1 MAASTEALTLDKTY
15 NINTNEAQRIKGFMS
30 SAAIAGGQVGR
41 GIKSGVKN
49 LVILPLR
56 GAKNGGFKGAMKG
69 FGRGVVGLV
78 VKPVAGIARGIATV
92 SQGAQ
97 ISMDRLKHQ
106 DNTGIAGKLS
116 KTLLRERKRL
126 PRHFGSKEGILLPYD
141 ATLSLAHELLLRT
154 AWHSEE
160 LDQAF
165 VVVGGGEEVQHLVLL
180 TDRTVLMIEVFASKD
195 GKPEVLWSVNIA
207 NVRHV
212 ATTVQEEQKDGV
224 SRKTLSIVKR
234 SKIVKAQL
242 EKQGK
247 MNKLWRWRSVVVE
260 DNHLSW
266 SNKKKKLG
274 KTLLVVECWFLHLV
288 SWVEFL
294 LNVRFRL
301 ILFDSD

>member
-1 MAASTEALTLDKTY
+1 LAASTEALTLDKTY

-41 GIKSGVKN
+41 GIESGVKN

-165 VVVGGGEEVQHLVLL
+165 VVVGVGGGEEVQHLVLL

-212 ATTVQEEQKDGV
+212 ATTVQDEQKDGV

-274 KTLLVVECWFLHLV
+274 KMLLVVECWFLHVGFCMLCHG
-288 SWVEFL
+288 
-294 LNVRFRL
+294 LN
-301 ILFDSD
+301 SC

>member
-1 MAASTEALTLDKTY
+1 LAASTEALTLDKTY

-212 ATTVQEEQKDGV
+212 ATTVQDEQKDGV

-274 KTLLVVECWFLHLV
+274 KMLLVVECWFLHLV

>member
-1 MAASTEALTLDKTY
+1 M
-15 NINTNEAQRIKGFMS
+15 
-30 SAAIAGGQVGR
+30 GR

-165 VVVGGGEEVQHLVLL
+165 VVVGGGGGEEVQHLVLL

-212 ATTVQEEQKDGV
+212 ATTVQDEQKDGV